1 MKSDMQSTLE
11 KNYIMISPSN
21 TEDDMIKSG
30 NEEEEILS
38 NKPLSNK
45 IYASAEESDNNMK
58 ARSKAGS
65 VASTGLKKNPRLIYS
80 KYKKTTKQSLN
91 DSNYSNGTKMT
102 TTKNKYDLEYQKIF
116 DENTELKKQLY
127 QLRGDNINLQ
137 EENSVLRLEKEKISK
152 IKENEI
158 ALLNEKI
165 VTLEQQNKK
174 LAAINETNSKKIEE
188 YSPKVWKY
196 DELNE
201 KYKKI
206 SKDNEELFNNNS
218 TLNTIISDMKKT
230 VTDKNS
236 KNETLIVENESLK
249 QDKLYLTKTN
259 MINEDKIHSQA
270 DKIKTLE
277 EEIKEIRKLNQSYI
291 EKLTSKTLSMDD
303 SYKTKI
309 NSEITQIK
317 SKYEKDIQEL
327 KKQYDDIIEKKT
339 SYLQEERDEYKEK
352 CDKYEKVIKEK
363 EDSINLVHGELRNF
377 HTKSNEELSHL
388 KLQLSIKIE
397 ELNTRNSQLEESN
410 ALKALLKNEN
420 DAIKEKNDL
429 IRSELIKKESE
440 MRNEISEYKA
450 QNAILQ
456 EKIMSYE
463 NIENELDKAI
473 CENPKENTEIT
484 NIIKDIPT
492 SSKRRISQCLQ
503 LANKVKLLTIENEK
517 LKDSNEKMVN
527 TLTVMQDQIVIFKNV
542 AEKVKQPYAYLI
554 KNLQDRELEIYNLKA
569 ENEKKDQTI
578 NRLTKENEL
587 YEEKVNNLGND
598 LKTVVSNR
606 QKLDELENVITSFIQ
621 NENCNSLN
629 YNSGTLL
636 NNSNTNYAN
645 AGNSLYSTQ
654 QMNVM
659 QPERD
664 TSSMMMNTNSS
675 STKIPSWY
683 LKLQAS
689 KKQ

>member
-1 MKSDMQSTLE
+1 MQSTLE

-30 NEEEEILS
+30 NEEEEIMS

-45 IYASAEESDNNMK
+45 IYASAEESDNNLK
-58 ARSKAGS
+58 TKSKAGS
-65 VASTGLKKNPRLIYS
+65 VASAGPKKNPHLIYS

-102 TTKNKYDLEYQKIF
+102 TNKNKYDLEYQKVV
-116 DENTELKKQLY
+116 DENADLKKQLY

-152 IKENEI
+152 IKENDI

-188 YSPKVWKY
+188 FSPKVWKY

-201 KYKKI
+201 KYKKL
-206 SKDNEELFNNNS
+206 SKDNEDLFNNNS

-236 KNETLIVENESLK
+236 KNEALMVENESLK
-249 QDKLYLTKTN
+249 QDKVYLTKNN
-259 MINEDKIHSQA
+259 MINEEKIHSQA
-270 DKIKTLE
+270 DKIKSLE

-303 SYKTKI
+303 AYKNKI

-317 SKYEKDIQEL
+317 SKYEKDIQEM

-352 CDKYEKVIKEK
+352 CNKYEKVIKEK
-363 EDSINLVHGELRNF
+363 EDSINLVHGELRNLN
-377 HTKSNEELSHL
+377 TKSNEELSYL

-450 QNAILQ
+450 KKKKKK

-473 CENPKENTEIT
+473 CDNPNENAEIT

-492 SSKRRISQCLQ
+492 SSKRRINQCLQ

-554 KNLQDRELEIYNLKA
+554 KNLQDSEWEIYNLKA

-629 YNSGTLL
+629 YNSGSLL

-645 AGNSLYSTQ
+645 LGNSLYSTQ